1 MALFF
6 NLKVL
11 ESEAENNPEKL
22 ITLLRYHKEGKTLPS
37 RYDKYKPSKKSLKG
51 NSYLLNPVPVLYN
64 KEVDP
69 AYLSQY
75 IKLAG
80 RRDVLMYKLH
90 KFIQLDTSFFP
101 ELLLDKVK
109 NNPLLK
115 ISNQLIYFKFEEIY
129 CGSKIW

>member
-11 ESEAENNPEKL
+11 ESEAGNDPEKL
-22 ITLLRYHKEGKTLPS
+22 VTLLRYHKEGKTLAS
-37 RYDKYKPSKKSLKG
+37 RSDKYKPSKKSLVG
-51 NSYLLNPVPVLYN
+51 NSYLLNPNPVLYN
-64 KEVDP
+64 KELDP
-69 AYLSQY
+69 VYLSQY
-75 IKLAG
+75 IKVAG
-80 RRDVLMYKLH
+80 RRDILLYRMH
-90 KFIQLDTSFFP
+90 GFAQLDTSFFP
-101 ELLLDKVK
+101 ELLLDKLK